1 METCPQDLLE
11 LRWIRI
17 LLILIALPVLVMI
30 LKALQTIFIPL
41 TFAVFVSFI
50 FAPMRTWLGK
60 KRFPTWAI
68 IALMMLVILIFFG
81 MVSGLLYVAVN
92 SIVQQFPKY
101 QERLMI
107 MLQEGN
113 ARLIDATAKLD
124 LAMSQ
129 LPNFDLTSILGTGDF
144 SLTKAF
150 SNTMSTFM
158 SLGSGMFLSIFFL
171 LFLVLEAG
179 KLEDRLRRVM
189 TAENKQQTVDTMK
202 RIQTQIQKYFL
213 NKSFISLMTAL
224 VGMFF
229 IWIFG
234 VDFVI
239 VAGLLI
245 FVLNFIPNIGSIIAT
260 ILPISVCL
268 LQYGIGF
275 RAVGLTVVLTGTQM
289 FFGNYFEPRFMGDRL
304 NLSPLVILISLV
316 LWAYIWGVIGMVLAV
331 PITSAI
337 NIILKQVDDKSIIS
351 AIISDK

>member
-1 METCPQDLLE
+1 METRSQDLVE

-17 LLILIALPVLVMI
+17 LLILIALPVLVLI
-30 LKALQTIFIPL
+30 LKTLQTIFIPL
-41 TFAVFVSFI
+41 LFAVFVSFI

-60 KRFPTWAI
+60 KKFPTWAI

-81 MVSGLLYVAVN
+81 LVSGVLYIAIN
-92 SIVQQFPKY
+92 SIIQQFPKY
-101 QERLMI
+101 QERLGL
-107 MLQEGN
+107 MLQDGN
-113 ARLIDATAKLD
+113 ARLLEITAQLD
-124 LAMSQ
+124 LAMSH
-129 LPNFDLTSILGTGDF
+129 LPNIDLTSIMGTGDF
-144 SLTKAF
+144 TLTKAF

-158 SLGSGMFLSIFFL
+158 SLGSGMFLSVFFL
-171 LFLVLEAG
+171 LFIVMEAG
-179 KLEDRLRRVM
+179 KLEERLRKVM

-202 RIQTQIQKYFL
+202 RIQTHIQKYFI
-213 NKSFISLMTAL
+213 NKSFISIMTAIVAML
-224 VGMFF
+224 V

-239 VAGLLI
+239 VAGLLT

-260 ILPISVCL
+260 IFPICICL
-268 LQYGIGF
+268 LQYGFGF
-275 RAVGLTVVLTGTQM
+275 KAVGLTILLTSTQM

-316 LWAYIWGVIGMVLAV
+316 LWAYIWGVVGMVFAV

-337 NIILKQVDDKSIIS
+337 NIILKQMDDKSIVS